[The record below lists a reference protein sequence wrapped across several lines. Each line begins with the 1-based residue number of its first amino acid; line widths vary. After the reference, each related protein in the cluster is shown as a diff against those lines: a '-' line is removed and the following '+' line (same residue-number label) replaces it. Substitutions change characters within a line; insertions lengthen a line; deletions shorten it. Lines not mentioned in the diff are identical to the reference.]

1 MALDRLKQAASHLTG
16 HSGPPHP
23 FDPLSESE
31 IEQAVAVIRKDHSD
45 VFFNAVTLWEP
56 RKAQMM
62 KWLKDPENTPRPARV
77 ADVVCIGRGSKV
89 FEGVVDLNEGKTLSW
104 EQKDGV
110 QPLIVETVVRKDP
123 KVIEQCGIIGIP
135 PEDMHKVYCDP
146 WTIGYDER
154 FGNTVRLQQALMYYR
169 PHVDDS
175 QYTYP
180 LDFCPIY
187 NADTQ
192 EIIHIDVP
200 PVRRPLNRAA
210 PNNYHAAAVEAE
222 GGFRNDLKPINITQP
237 EGVSFKMDGR
247 YVSWANWKLH
257 IGFNYREGMVLSNI
271 TFNDK
276 GTERDTFWRLSLA
289 EMVVPY
295 GNPEHP
301 HQRKHAFDLGEY
313 GGGYMTNSLSLGCD
327 CKGAIHY
334 MDAAFVNRA
343 GAATTIKNAICI
355 HEEDAGI
362 LFKHTDFRDDSV
374 TVTRARK
381 LIISHI
387 FTAANYEYCVYWIFH
402 LDGTI
407 QLEVKLTGILN
418 TYAMNPGEDLHGWGT
433 EVYPGVNAHNHQHL
447 FCMRID
453 PNIDGPDNTVFM
465 VDAVRGEGEVGSAEN
480 MYGNAF
486 YAKKT
491 KLSTPEQAATDYN
504 GATSRTWEMCNESK
518 LNAYSKK
525 PVSYKL
531 VSREVPELLP
541 KPGSLVWK
549 RAGFARHAVHVT
561 KYDDGQ
567 LHPAG
572 RHVPQTSGEP
582 SQGIPAWIEADPTAN
597 LVGTDVVL
605 WHTFG
610 ITHFPSPE
618 DFPVMPAEPMTLL
631 LRPRNFFTRN
641 PCLDIPPSYC
651 SVPSGVRQGST
662 LVDKLSRLAFGEKKE
677 EPAACCSTEKF
688 GAGVIHFQ
696 HAPTLGDTSPPPAMP
711 RAFPPVDPGN
721 EARKR
726 KIAPKSTLSASVI
739 ESVAGFSAGVVSCLA
754 AHPLDLLKNRLQL
767 NTQTR
772 SRPGDSLRI
781 LRNVVKD
788 EGGAKALYRGLW
800 PNLLGNSLGW
810 GLYFLFYGNLK
821 ELFQSR
827 RKKGEH
833 LGSAEFFSA
842 SIVAGL
848 LTGACTNPI
857 WVVKTRMLER
867 GANHPSAYKTMSYG
881 LRHVYETRGLKGLW
895 AGFIPSSLGVL
906 HGAVQFSIYENM
918 KKRRGTQ
925 LGGQDQLSNWEYVYM
940 SGGSKLLAG
949 AITYPYQ
956 PIRARMQQ
964 YNAAQQYSGL
974 LDVLR
979 KTYKNEGLLAFYKGV
994 IPNTLRVIPTTI
1006 VTFVVYENTKLYLP
1020 KVFNDDEE
1028 FAHEE
1033 D

>member
-16 HSGPPHP
+16 HVNPPHP
-23 FDPLSESE
+23 FDPLSEAE
-31 IEQAVAVIRKDHSD
+31 IERAVAHVRKEHSD

-56 RKAQMM
+56 RKAEMM
-62 KWLKDPENTPRPARV
+62 KWIKDPEHTQRPARV

-89 FEGVVDLNEGKTLSW
+89 FEAIVDLNEGKIISW

-110 QPLIVETVVRKDP
+110 QPLIVESVVRKDP

-154 FGNTVRLQQALMYYR
+154 FGNNIRLQQALMYYR

-187 NADTQ
+187 NSDTQ

-200 PVRRPLNRAA
+200 PVRRPLNKAP

-247 YVSWANWKLH
+247 YISWANWKLH
-257 IGFNYREGMVLSNI
+257 VGFNYREGMVLNNI

-276 GTERDTFWRLSLA
+276 GTVRDTFWRLSLA

-295 GNPEHP
+295 GNPDHP

-381 LIISHI
+381 LIISHV

-453 PNIDGPDNTVFM
+453 PNIDGPENTVFM
-465 VDAVRGEGEVGSAEN
+465 VDATRGEGEVGSAEN
-480 MYGNAF
+480 KYGNAF

-504 GATSRTWEMCNESK
+504 GATSRTWEMCNEHK
-518 LNAYSKK
+518 LNAFSKK

-541 KPGSLVWK
+541 KPGGLVWK

-561 KYDDGQ
+561 KYDDAQ
-567 LHPAG
+567 IHPAG

-582 SQGIPAWIEADPTAN
+582 SQGIPAWIEENPTAD
-597 LVGTDVVL
+597 LVNTDIVL

-618 DFPVMPAEPMTLL
+618 DFPIMPAEPMTLL

-641 PCLDIPPSYC
+641 PCLDIAPSYC
-651 SVPSGVRQGST
+651 SVPSGVKQGSG
-662 LVDKLSRLAFGEKKE
+662 LVDKLSRLAFGETKQ
-677 EPAACCSTEKF
+677 EPVACCSTEKF
-688 GAGVIHFQ
+688 GAESSTKET
-696 HAPTLGDTSPPPAMP
+696 AS
-711 RAFPPVDPGN
+711 
-721 EARKR
+721 KR
-726 KIAPKSTLSASVI
+726 RNAPKSTLSASLI
-739 ESVAGFSAGVVSCLA
+739 ESAAGFSAGVISCLA

-767 NTQTR
+767 NTKTR
-772 SRPGDSLRI
+772 SRPGDSFRI
-781 LRNVVKD
+781 LRNVIKD
-788 EGGAKALYRGLW
+788 EGGTRALYRGLW

-827 RKKGEH
+827 RGKGEH

-842 SIVAGL
+842 SIIAGL

-867 GANHPSAYKTMSYG
+867 GANHPSAYKSMSYG

-895 AGFIPSSLGVL
+895 AGFVPSSLGVL

-918 KKRRGTQ
+918 KKRRGSQ
-925 LGGQDQLSNWEYVYM
+925 VGGQDRLSNWEYVYM

-964 YNAAQQYSGL
+964 YDAAQQYTGL

-979 KTYKNEGLLAFYKGV
+979 KTYKNEGMLAFYKGV
-994 IPNTLRVIPTTI
+994 VPNTLRVIPTTI
-1006 VTFVVYENTKLYLP
+1006 VTFLVYENTKLYLP
-1020 KVFNDDEE
+1020 KVFNDNEE